1 MGGKQSTP
9 TLRPE
14 DVEALVKTTGMEEAQ
29 VRKIKEIDKVTFYI
43 YNPRS
48 GRSLTSLSRRTQT
61 GK

>member
-29 VRKIKEIDKVTFYI
+29 VRK
-43 YNPRS
+43 
-48 GRSLTSLSRRTQT
+48 
-61 GK
+61 